1 MAILKPWTVAA
12 LLLASIAGGAAAQQ
26 APTVDAVL
34 SSVIGLSAVVPPDA
48 RTAGSLGTEREGHG
62 VVIDSD
68 GLVLTIGY
76 LILEAE
82 SVTLTTNSGRTVPA
96 RIVAYD
102 HASGFGLVRA
112 LQDLELRPLPLA
124 DSAEPEIGQRMMVA
138 GSGGERFAIVAQI
151 SSRRTFAGYWEYLLE
166 DAIFTEP
173 PHPLFGGAALIDP
186 AGHLVGIGSLFVN
199 DAPGPEQF
207 GPGNMFVPVNALKPI
222 LAELIENGRSSAP
235 RRPWLGLYPAE
246 TGQGLL
252 VSRVAP
258 DGPAAIAGML
268 PGSLILGVNGAP
280 AKGLEDFYRR
290 VWAVGGPGDVLRL
303 TLIDPAGEPGEV
315 AITAGDRYDWLR
327 LKPSH

>member
-1 MAILKPWTVAA
+1 MKTPIRLAAA
-12 LLLASIAGGAAAQQ
+12 LFMALTASGALAENP
-26 APTVDAVL
+26 PTVGAVL
-34 SSVIGLSAVVPPDA
+34 SAVIGLRANVPADA

-82 SVTLTTNSGRTVPA
+82 SVTLTTNAGKAVPA

-112 LQDLELRPLPLA
+112 LQDLKIRPLPLA
-124 DSAEPEIGQRMMVA
+124 DSGEPQIGQRMMVA

-151 SSRRTFAGYWEYLLE
+151 ISRRTFTGYWEYLLE

-173 PHPLFGGAALIDP
+173 PYPLFGGAALIDS

-199 DAPGPEQF
+199 DAAGPEQF
-207 GPGNMFVPVNALKPI
+207 APGNMFVPVNALKPI
-222 LAELIENGRSSAP
+222 LADLVAGGRTNAP
-235 RRPWLGLYPAE
+235 PRPWLGLYTSQAE
-246 TGQGLL
+246 RGLL
-252 VSRVAP
+252 VGRVAP
-258 DGPAAIAGML
+258 DGPAAIAGIQ
-268 PGSLILGVNGAP
+268 PGSLILGVDGAP
-280 AKGLEDFYRR
+280 IGGQEDFYRR
-290 VWAVGGPGDVLRL
+290 VWAAGAPGDALRL
-303 TLIDPAGEPGEV
+303 TLIDPAGEPREV
-315 AITAGDRYDWLR
+315 EITAGNRYNWLR